1 MKIHF
6 LGAAQT
12 VTGSQHLLEVNGRR
26 LLLDCGLYQGRR
38 AESFETNRNFAF
50 DPASLDAVIVSHAH
64 IDHSGNLPNLVKKGY
79 AGKIYTTD
87 VSSHLMDIMLLD
99 SAHIQEADAE
109 YLNRK
114 RKGREPAVVPL
125 YTKADADAACQLFR
139 GVHYNQP
146 FEPIPG
152 VTATL
157 VEAGHILGSASVVLD
172 IQEGR
177 RKLRLWYSGDIGRLE
192 LPLVRDPVLPQEA
205 DYLIME
211 CTYGD
216 KQHEDPQDGYNQL
229 RDAVRRAVER
239 GGKVIVPA
247 FAVGRTQELV
257 YNLHLM
263 YESGELP
270 RVPVFVD
277 SPLAVSV
284 SDIFRGHQ
292 EYFDE
297 ETWAF
302 IREEKKPALSFK
314 ELKYIRSVEDSK
326 ALNDRDEPMI
336 IISASGMA
344 ETGRILHHLKNNIE
358 DRRNLVLIVSY
369 QAPHTLG
376 RRLAE
381 GEKRVRIF
389 GEWYTRRAEVIQLDG
404 YSAHAGQDFLTEYA
418 LASKQTLKGVFLVHG
433 EETPARALTEKL
445 TAQGLK
451 KVVYPKKGRVVEL
464 GVFGH
469 GPAG

>member
-12 VTGSQHLLEVNGRR
+12 VTGSQHLLEVDGRR
-26 LLLDCGLYQGRR
+26 LLLDCGLFQGKR
-38 AESFETNRNFAF
+38 AESFDINRNFAF
-50 DPASLDAVIVSHAH
+50 NPSDLDAVIVSHAH

-99 SAHIQEADAE
+99 SAHIHESDAE

-114 RKGREPAVVPL
+114 RKGREPEIVPL
-125 YTKADADAACQLFR
+125 YTIADAAAACELFQ
-139 GVHYNQP
+139 GIPYNQP

-172 IQEGR
+172 VRENGR
-177 RKLRLWYSGDIGRLE
+177 TIRLWYSGDIGRMR
-192 LPLVRDPVLPQEA
+192 LPLVRDPVLPREA

-216 KQHEDPQDGYNQL
+216 KSHEDPEEAYDQL
-229 RDAVRRAVER
+229 RDAVRKAVAR
-239 GGKVIVPA
+239 GGKVIVPS

-263 YESGELP
+263 YEAGELP
-270 RVPVFVD
+270 RIPVFVD

-284 SDIFRGHQ
+284 TDIFRGHQ
-292 EYFDE
+292 EFFDE
-297 ETWAF
+297 EAWEF
-302 IREEKKPALSFK
+302 IREENKSPLRFQ
-314 ELKYIRSVEDSK
+314 ELKYIRSVEESK

-344 ETGRILHHLKNNIE
+344 ESGRILHHLKNNIG
-358 DRRNLVLIVSY
+358 DRRNLILIVSY

-376 RRLAE
+376 RRLAD
-381 GEKRVRIF
+381 GEMSVRIF
-389 GEWYTRRAEVIQLDG
+389 GEWYERRAEVIQIDG
-404 YSAHAGQDFLTEYA
+404 FSAHAGQDFLVDYA
-418 LASKQTLKGVFLVHG
+418 LASRQSLKGVFLVHG
-433 EETPARALTEKL
+433 EAGPAQLLIDKL
-445 TAQGLK
+445 GARGLK
-451 KVVYPKKGRVVEL
+451 NVFYPKKMKVVEL
-464 GVFGH
+464 GVRK
-469 GPAG
+469 